1 MRSGKKKGLKIV
13 GIIAFVILIIAGG
26 GFIALQ
32 RGLPE
37 MQALVI
43 NDVNPEVLPDGEYT
57 GEFSRYRWSNKV
69 KVTIEG
75 GRIVAIQP
83 ENSGGLE
90 RELSEQ
96 IMAKQSLQVDIK
108 TGATVSS
115 NAFLKAVEDALSQ

>member
-1 MRSGKKKGLKIV
+1 MRSGKKKGLKVV
-13 GIIAFVILIIAGG
+13 GIIAVVILIIVGG

-37 MQALVI
+37 MQDLVI
-43 NDVNPEVLPDGEYT
+43 SDVDPEALPDGEYT

-69 KVTIEG
+69 KVTIEE
-75 GRIVAIQP
+75 GRIVAIEP
-83 ENSGGLE
+83 ENGGNLE

-96 IMAKQSLQVDIK
+96 IMARQSLQVDIK

-115 NAFLKAVEDALSQ
+115 NAFLKSVEDALSR

>member
-1 MRSGKKKGLKIV
+1 MRSGRKKGLKVV
-13 GIIAFVILIIAGG
+13 GIIAVVILIILGA

-37 MQALVI
+37 MQDLVI
-43 NDVNPEVLPDGEYT
+43 SDVNPEALPDGEYT

-83 ENSGGLE
+83 GNGGSLE

-96 IMAKQSLQVDIK
+96 VMARQSLQVDIK

-115 NAFLKAVEDALSQ
+115 NAFLKAVEDALSR

>member
-13 GIIAFVILIIAGG
+13 GIVAVVLLIILGG

-37 MQALVI
+37 MQDLVI
-43 NDVNPEVLPDGEYT
+43 DDVNPEALPDGEYT

-69 KVTIEG
+69 KVTVEG
-75 GRIVAIQP
+75 GRIVAIEPQ
-83 ENSGGLE
+83 NGGDLE

-96 IMAKQSLQVDIK
+96 IMARQSLDVDIK
-108 TGATVSS
+108 SGATVSS
-115 NAFLKAVEDALSQ
+115 NAYLKAVEDALSP

>member
-1 MRSGKKKGLKIV
+1 MRSGRKKGLKVV
-13 GIIAFVILIIAGG
+13 GIIAVVILIILGA

-37 MQALVI
+37 MQDLVI
-43 NDVNPEVLPDGEYT
+43 SDVNPEALPDGEYT

-83 ENSGGLE
+83 GNGGNLE

-96 IMAKQSLQVDIK
+96 IMARQSIQVDIK

-115 NAFLKAVEDALSQ
+115 NAFLKAVEDALSR

>member
-1 MRSGKKKGLKIV
+1 MTLT
-13 GIIAFVILIIAGG
+13 
-26 GFIALQ
+26 
-32 RGLPE
+32 
-37 MQALVI
+37 
-43 NDVNPEVLPDGEYT
+43 NPEVLPDGEYT

-96 IMAKQSLQVDIK
+96 IMARQSLQVDIK

-115 NAFLKAVEDALSQ
+115 NAFLKAVEDALSL

>member
-1 MRSGKKKGLKIV
+1 MRNGKKKGLKIV
-13 GIIAFVILIIAGG
+13 GIIALVILIIAGG

-37 MQALVI
+37 MQELVI

-96 IMAKQSLQVDIK
+96 IMARQSLQVDIK

-115 NAFLKAVEDALSQ
+115 NAFLKAVEDALSL

>member
-1 MRSGKKKGLKIV
+1 MRNGKKKGLKIV
-13 GIIAFVILIIAGG
+13 GIIALVILIIAGG

-37 MQALVI
+37 MQELVI

-83 ENSGGLE
+83 ENSGSLE

-96 IMAKQSLQVDIK
+96 IMARQSLQVDIK

-115 NAFLKAVEDALSQ
+115 NAFLKAVEDALAQ